1 MAGNGQVTCILAG
14 LLPLDLPLTVAL
26 AKVEGQEMLESGFKV
41 GVVGGEFRATPHH
54 RRRGALDHRVVSLPD
69 LTLTIREERRNQN
82 QMRGREQQRRL
93 DRR

>member
-1 MAGNGQVTCILAG
+1 MG
-14 LLPLDLPLTVAL
+14 
-26 AKVEGQEMLESGFKV
+26 SGFKV
-41 GVVGGEFRATPHH
+41 GVVGGEFRATPH
-54 RRRGALDHRVVSLPD
+54 RRRGALDPRVVSLPERLPD

>member
-1 MAGNGQVTCILAG
+1 MG
-14 LLPLDLPLTVAL
+14 
-26 AKVEGQEMLESGFKV
+26 SGFKV
-41 GVVGGEFRATPHH
+41 GVVGGEFRATPH
-54 RRRGALDHRVVSLPD
+54 RRRGALDQRVVSLPD

>member
-1 MAGNGQVTCILAG
+1 MW
-14 LLPLDLPLTVAL
+14 
-26 AKVEGQEMLESGFKV
+26 ESGFQV
-41 GVVGGEFRATPHH
+41 GVAPGGWEFRTTPH
-54 RRRGALDHRVVSLPD
+54 RRRGALDRRMVSLPD

>member
-1 MAGNGQVTCILAG
+1 MGSG
-14 LLPLDLPLTVAL
+14 L
-26 AKVEGQEMLESGFKV
+26 KV
-41 GVVGGEFRATPHH
+41 GVVGGEFRATPH
-54 RRRGALDHRVVSLPD
+54 RRRGALDHRMVSLPD

>member
-1 MAGNGQVTCILAG
+1 MW
-14 LLPLDLPLTVAL
+14 
-26 AKVEGQEMLESGFKV
+26 ESEFQV
-41 GVVGGEFRATPHH
+41 GVVGWEFRTTPH

>member
-1 MAGNGQVTCILAG
+1 MW
-14 LLPLDLPLTVAL
+14 
-26 AKVEGQEMLESGFKV
+26 ESGFKV
-41 GVVGGEFRATPHH
+41 GVVVGEFRATPH
-54 RRRGALDHRVVSLPD
+54 RRRGALDPRVVSLPD

>member
-1 MAGNGQVTCILAG
+1 MGSG
-14 LLPLDLPLTVAL
+14 L
-26 AKVEGQEMLESGFKV
+26 KV
-41 GVVGGEFRATPHH
+41 GVVGGESRATPPP
-54 RRRGALDHRVVSLPD
+54 RRRGALDHRMVSLPD

>member
-1 MAGNGQVTCILAG
+1 MERWEIISGELELELREGKEECYSNELTDFRLGGGSG
-14 LLPLDLPLTVAL
+14 L
-26 AKVEGQEMLESGFKV
+26 KV

-54 RRRGALDHRVVSLPD
+54 RRRGALDHLMVSLPD